1 MAYKFNPFTGNLDD
15 VGAGAAAFEVLGTV
29 ATVGDL
35 PGGATQGDVY
45 LVEADANF
53 YVWDGSA
60 WSSLGTLAGPQGPTG
75 ATGAVGPAG
84 ADGADGVGVDAGG
97 TTGQV
102 LAKASNTDYD
112 TEWVDQTGGGGTP
125 GGSDTQVQFNDGG
138 AFGGDSGLTYDDTAG
153 ALTVGGKTA
162 TTDSPV
168 LNLSQ
173 TWNNAATTFTG
184 LKLNVTDTASAA
196 GSNLLD
202 LQVGGTSLFK
212 VNNNGSINIYTVGT
226 NTPTGF
232 GIGSV
237 ASSLLATYFANRWNA
252 AIGSDR
258 LVLESTSWLGFSSLP
273 GTNSNFPAGGN
284 VDTRLYRD
292 SAGTLAQRNGT
303 NAQTFRLYNTYTDA
317 SNYERTS
324 ITRDSSGL
332 VIDAQKGGTGVDP
345 TNLLDV
351 QVGGV
356 SAVQVRDNEIK
367 YSGSRVALYTGTGG
381 GGSVDIS
388 GVGSLDT
395 VPLRVEYNLI
405 TIANR
410 AKVGF
415 TTGTNIN
422 TGVDVALSR
431 DSAGVVKIT
440 DGSTGTGY
448 LKLIPTTVGALTAA
462 ATVGAGTKAFV
473 TDSTSTLSSHHGQ
486 AVVGGGSNFVPVFS
500 DGTNWIVG

>member
-1 MAYKFNPFTGNLDD
+1 MAYNFNPFTGTLDD
-15 VGAGAAAFEVLGTV
+15 VGASAAAFEVLGTV

-45 LVEADANF
+45 LVEADDNF

-75 ATGAVGPAG
+75 ATGAVGPAGADG

-138 AFGGDSGLTYDDTAG
+138 AFGGDSGLTYNDTAG
-153 ALTVGGKTA
+153 ALTVGGKTT

-173 TWNNAATTFTG
+173 TWDNAATTFTG
-184 LKLNVTDTASAA
+184 LKLNVTDTASA
-196 GSNLLD
+196 GDSTLLD
-202 LQVGGTSLFK
+202 LQVGGTSKLFVTNTGAIRIAGQGGGSPK
-212 VNNNGSINIYTVGT
+212 LIYDQFSHGLGSISG
-226 NTPTGF
+226 GASLMA
-232 GIGSV
+232 GGSSKIW
-237 ASSLLATYFANRWNA
+237 ALSAGA
-252 AIGSDR
+252 
-258 LVLESTSWLGFSSLP
+258 
-273 GTNSNFPAGGN
+273 GTNSLYFTSSSASAFSNAAALAWDTDNFCI
-284 VDTRLYRD
+284 
-292 SAGTLAQRNGT
+292 AQRNGT

-317 SNYERTS
+317 SNFERTS
-324 ITRDSSGL
+324 LTRDSSGL

-345 TNLLDV
+345 TNLLDL
-351 QVGGV
+351 QRAGV
-356 SAVQVRDNEIK
+356 SA
-367 YSGSRVALYTGTGG
+367 A
-381 GGSVDIS
+381 SVS
-388 GVGSLDT
+388 
-395 VPLRVEYNLI
+395 
-405 TIANR
+405 
-410 AKVGF
+410 
-415 TTGTNIN
+415 
-422 TGVDVALSR
+422 
-431 DSAGVVKIT
+431 T
-440 DGSTGTGY
+440 DSTGTGY

-500 DGTNWIVG
+500 DGINWIVG

>member
-15 VGAGAAAFEVLGTV
+15 VGASAAAFEVLGTV

-45 LVEADANF
+45 LVEADDNF

-75 ATGAVGPAG
+75 ATGAVGSAGADG

-138 AFGGDSGLTYDDTAG
+138 AFGGDSGLTYNDTAG
-153 ALTVGGKTA
+153 ALTVGGKTT

-173 TWNNAATTFTG
+173 TWDNAATTFTG
-184 LKLNVTDTASAA
+184 LKLNVTNTASAA
-196 GSNLLD
+196 GSKLLD
-202 LQVGGTSLFK
+202 LQVGGTS
-212 VNNNGSINIYTVGT
+212 
-226 NTPTGF
+226 
-232 GIGSV
+232 
-237 ASSLLATYFANRWNA
+237 
-252 AIGSDR
+252 
-258 LVLESTSWLGFSSLP
+258 
-273 GTNSNFPAGGN
+273 
-284 VDTRLYRD
+284 
-292 SAGTLAQRNGT
+292 
-303 NAQTFRLYNTYTDA
+303 
-317 SNYERTS
+317 
-324 ITRDSSGL
+324 
-332 VIDAQKGGTGVDP
+332 
-345 TNLLDV
+345 
-351 QVGGV
+351 
-356 SAVQVRDNEIK
+356 AVQVTDNKIQ
-367 YSGSRVALYTGTGG
+367 YSSSVVALYTGTGA
-381 GGSVDIS
+381 GGSVDIA

-395 VPLRVEYNLI
+395 VPLRVFYNLI

-415 TTGTNIN
+415 TTGTSIN

-431 DSAGVVKIT
+431 DSAGVLAIT

-473 TDSTSTLSSHHGQ
+473 TDATNTLASHHGD
-486 AVVGGGSNFVPVFS
+486 VVAGGGSNFTPVYS
-500 DGTNWIVG
+500 DGTDWRIG

>member
-15 VGAGAAAFEVLGTV
+15 VGAGAAAFEVKGTV

-45 LVEADANF
+45 LVEADDNF

-184 LKLNVTDTASAA
+184 LKLNVTNTASAA

-202 LQVGGTSLFK
+202 L
-212 VNNNGSINIYTVGT
+212 
-226 NTPTGF
+226 
-232 GIGSV
+232 
-237 ASSLLATYFANRWNA
+237 
-252 AIGSDR
+252 
-258 LVLESTSWLGFSSLP
+258 
-273 GTNSNFPAGGN
+273 
-284 VDTRLYRD
+284 
-292 SAGTLAQRNGT
+292 
-303 NAQTFRLYNTYTDA
+303 
-317 SNYERTS
+317 
-324 ITRDSSGL
+324 
-332 VIDAQKGGTGVDP
+332 
-345 TNLLDV
+345 

-395 VPLRVEYNLI
+395 VPLRVKYSLI

-410 AKVGF
+410 VKVGF
-415 TTGTNIN
+415 TTGTDIN

-473 TDSTSTLSSHHGQ
+473 TDATNTLASHHGD
-486 AVVGGGSNFVPVFS
+486 VVAGGGSNFTPVYS
-500 DGTNWIVG
+500 DGTDWRIG